1 MWILEKPDT
10 SLAFGKD
17 IDELVDHCGSLD
29 DSDELKLRSLYRQYD
44 AKGNATDAELNP
56 LLRKKDIIKNQY
68 EVKFKKKQ
76 KLRYIREDLMSAV
89 SVCPYCGLNE
99 PSQLDHFMDKADY
112 GQLACCRLNLV
123 PLCGV
128 CNNRKHN
135 ETYSNFVHAY
145 YDLYDDTDF
154 LKTLITVK
162 NNKIG
167 FIMSI
172 DKSAISNPDLA
183 RRTEYQFNKISLN
196 DRFKKAGITYII
208 DYIKGLRCR
217 IDRSLKT
224 ALNAK
229 YRQNMA
235 KYGRNHWKT
244 AIIRGLI
251 NCPEFNISVVENI
264 KKKKIVRMEN
274 NAGA

>member
-1 MWILEKPDT
+1 MWILSKPDNA
-10 SLAFGKD
+10 LAFGKD
-17 IDELVDHCGSLD
+17 IDEQVDHCESLD
-29 DSDELKLRSLYRQYD
+29 DSDKLKLRLLYRQYD
-44 AKGNATDAELNP
+44 AKGYATDAELIP
-56 LLRKKDIIKNQY
+56 MVGKKDIIKNLY
-68 EVKFKKKQ
+68 EVKFQKKHR
-76 KLRYIREDLMSAV
+76 LRYIREDLMSAV

-99 PSQLDHFMDKADY
+99 PSQLDHFMDKAAY

-135 ETYSNFVHAY
+135 EPFTNFVHAY
-145 YDLYDDTDF
+145 YDSYDDTDF
-154 LKTLITVK
+154 LKTQITVK

-172 DKSAISNPDLA
+172 DTAAISNPDLA

-196 DRFKKAGITYII
+196 GRFKKAGITYLI

-217 IDRSLKT
+217 TDRSLKT

-229 YRQNMA
+229 YRHNLA
-235 KYGRNHWKT
+235 KYRRNHWRT
-244 AIIRGLI
+244 SIIRGLLE
-251 NCPEFNISVVENI
+251 CPEFNISVVNAI
-264 KKKKIVRMEN
+264 RLTKIVRPEN
-274 NAGA
+274 SVGA

>member
-17 IDELVDHCGSLD
+17 IDELVDHCESLE
-29 DSDELKLRSLYRQYD
+29 DSDKLNLRLLYRQYD
-44 AKGNATDAELNP
+44 AKGCATNAELNP
-56 LLRKKDIIKNQY
+56 LIGKKDIIKNQY

-76 KLRYIREDLMSAV
+76 RLRYIREDLMSAA

-128 CNNRKHN
+128 CNNTKHN
-135 ETYSNFVHAY
+135 EPYTDFVHAY
-145 YDLYDDTDF
+145 YDRYNDADF
-154 LKTLITVK
+154 LQTKVTIK
-162 NNKIG
+162 NNKVG

-183 RRTEYQFNKISLN
+183 RRTEYQFNKIKLN
-196 DRFKKAGITYII
+196 DRLKKAGIKYLT

-217 IDRSLKT
+217 KDRSLKVT
-224 ALNAK
+224 LKTK
-229 YRQNMA
+229 YQQNLA
-235 KYGRNHWKT
+235 IYGRNHWRT
-244 AIIRGLI
+244 SIIRGLI
-251 NCPEFNISVVENI
+251 NCPEFNISVVDSIRAN
-264 KKKKIVRMEN
+264 KIVRKEN
-274 NAGA
+274 NVGA